1 MKPFARLGDILAN
14 KKSFT
19 FIDLF
24 AGIGGFHQALEQL
37 GGECVFASEIDAD
50 AKKVYELNFSTPLM
64 GVSGDIIPLT
74 EPSVSAEIPQHDVLC
89 AGFPCQPF
97 SKGGSQKGVNEAR
110 GTLFFNIA
118 KVIESRRPKIVLL
131 ENVRNL
137 VGPKHLDT
145 FHRIIQILRDFGYL
159 VSDNPI
165 VLSPQNIP
173 LNLGGRPQSRDRLYI
188 FAVRK
193 DLVATRDFQDNL
205 FWLSSKPSDDVNSWD
220 LDTFPFAK
228 GGSKSTKL
236 SSDRSQAVELWK
248 SFIDLV
254 GKTHGERRFPGFPI
268 WEFALR
274 AKPEFSSS
282 DPEWKIDFLKKNSAF
297 YVENK
302 KAIDD
307 WRKRNS
313 SVLKSLPLSY
323 KKFEWQAGNLAL
335 KDTLLQFRPSGLRF
349 KVGSHFPALVAI
361 NQTSYVPR
369 LNRYLSVK
377 EASYLQGFSD
387 KFSFGSQSDQTSFK
401 QLGNA
406 VCVGVVGY
414 VFKEGLA
421 HYSLS
426 VSDLSRKS

>member
-1 MKPFARLGDILAN
+1 MAN
-14 KKSFT
+14 KHSFT

-24 AGIGGFHQALEQL
+24 AGIGGFHQALEKL

-50 AKKVYELNFSTPLM
+50 AKKVYELNFSTPRQ

-74 EPSVSAEIPQHDVLC
+74 EPSVSSKIPEHDVLC

-97 SKGGSQKGVNEAR
+97 SKGGSQRGVNEAR

-118 KVIESRRPKIVLL
+118 KIIESRRPKIVLL

-137 VGPKHLDT
+137 VGPRHLDT
-145 FHRIIQILRDFGYL
+145 FHRIIQMLRDFGYL
-159 VSDNPI
+159 VSDQPI
-165 VLSPQNIP
+165 ILSPQNIP
-173 LNLGGRPQSRDRLYI
+173 LKLGGRPQSRDRLYI

-193 DLVATRDFQDNL
+193 DLVTARDFQSDL
-205 FWLSSKPSDDVNSWD
+205 FWLSSKPKNEPNSWD
-220 LDTFPFAK
+220 LETFPFSNGDDK
-228 GGSKSTKL
+228 PTKL
-236 SSDRSQAVELWK
+236 SPDRSDAFKLWN
-248 SFIDLV
+248 SFIDIV
-254 GKTHGERRFPGFPI
+254 GKKNGDRRFPGFPI
-268 WEFALR
+268 WEFALK
-274 AKPEFSSS
+274 AKPDFSSN

-307 WRKRNS
+307 WRRINS
-313 SVLKSLPLSY
+313 EFLRSLPASY
-323 KKFEWQAGNLAL
+323 KKFEWQAGNLAV

-369 LNRYLSVK
+369 LKRYLSVK
-377 EASYLQGFSD
+377 EASYLQGFSK
-387 KFSFGSQSDQTSFK
+387 KFSFGTQADQTSFK

-414 VFKEGLA
+414 VFQEGLA

-426 VSDLSRKS
+426 ISDLARKS